1 MKSNSINKTFIFISL
16 NKFIIISLNETNK
29 INYKKE
35 TIFKDQNKKFDF
47 DLFDKFLNENIFK
60 IEKELGEFINVIH
73 LIIENEEIFSVN
85 LSIKNKINESTINTK
100 IINNLLIEAKN
111 YCEETLK
118 KAEVIHMKIDQFF
131 IDNEYYKVLPDKVRC
146 KSLSLDIS
154 FICIPNNILN
164 NFEKILNKFQI
175 SVYRTISYQYLH
187 SFFKI
192 STDNLE
198 LVAQKILNGFNEKE
212 VILMKKKPKNF
223 GFFEKFFNFFKYSV
237 FSRNICCF

>member
-1 MKSNSINKTFIFISL
+1 MKNNLVNKTFIFISL
-16 NKFIIISLNETNK
+16 NKFIIISLDETNK

-35 TIFKDQNKKFDF
+35 TIFKYQNKKFDL

-60 IEKELGEFINVIH
+60 IEKELGEFIKVIH

-85 LSIKNKINESTINTK
+85 LSIKNKINETTINTK

-111 YCEETLK
+111 YCKETLK
-118 KAEVIHMKIDQFF
+118 KTEVIHMKIDQFY
-131 IDNEYYKVLPDKVRC
+131 IDNEYYKVLPDKISC
-146 KSLSLDIS
+146 KSLSLDLS
-154 FICIPNNILN
+154 FICIPNYILN

-192 STDNLE
+192 NTNNLE
-198 LVAQKILNGFNEKE
+198 LVVQKILTGFNENE
-212 VILMKKKPKNF
+212 VILMKKKPKNL
-223 GFFEKFFNFFKYSV
+223 GFFEKFFNYF
-237 FSRNICCF
+237 N